1 MKLKKFALFV
11 ALQSACVLATAG
23 DIAYG
28 TLDAVKVYVFEGEK
42 VTRLIFSEDSKA
54 QIEPSCNRIA
64 KITHSLHGE
73 DTEKLLS
80 IALAGYM
87 AGKKV
92 RAHSYTEG
100 SCEVGL
106 LSLSE
111 TYM

>member
-1 MKLKKFALFV
+1 MKLKKFVLFV
-11 ALQSACVLATAG
+11 TLQSFCAFASAG

-28 TLDAVKVYVFEGEK
+28 TIDAVKVYDFEGQT
-42 VTRLIFSEDSKA
+42 VTKIIFSSDSSA
-54 QIEPSCNRIA
+54 QFEPSCNRTA
-64 KITHSLHGE
+64 LITPSIHGE
-73 DTEKLLS
+73 ETDRLIS

-92 RAHSYTEG
+92 RAHSRTEG